1 MSRNIKSKKDIEFL
15 FIMTVVQN
23 IFFLNF
29 SVNNVVLKS
38 LNDIKYIS
46 ISMVDNF
53 LLIFIVR

>member
-38 LNDIKYIS
+38 LNDIK
-46 ISMVDNF
+46 
-53 LLIFIVR
+53 